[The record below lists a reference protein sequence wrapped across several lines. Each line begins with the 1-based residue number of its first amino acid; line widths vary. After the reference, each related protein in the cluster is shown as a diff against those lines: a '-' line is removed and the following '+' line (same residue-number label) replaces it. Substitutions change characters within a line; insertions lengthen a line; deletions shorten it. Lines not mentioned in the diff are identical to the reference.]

1 MFLNLSQPEIPLK
14 VGIFPASGNVS
25 TLSVYDIG
33 FIPPGPFNCPIV
45 VFGTSFSIPI
55 VPSLPRAS
63 LFSYVVGKDCT
74 TTFFNFP
81 AASYKFVSLIFCMNP
96 CIGFYLTVSVIFYS

>member
-1 MFLNLSQPEIPLK
+1 MFLNLSHPLSLN

-55 VPSLPRAS
+55 VPSLLRAS

-74 TTFFNFP
+74 TTSFNFP
-81 AASYKFVSLIFCMNP
+81 EASCKFVSLT
-96 CIGFYLTVSVIFYS
+96 FYIIPYIVLVF

>member
-1 MFLNLSQPEIPLK
+1 MN
-14 VGIFPASGNVS
+14 VGILPDSGNVS

-45 VFGTSFSIPI
+45 LFGTSLLIPI
-55 VPSLPRAS
+55 VPSLPSAS

-74 TTFFNFP
+74 TTSFNFP
-81 AASYKFVSLIFCMNP
+81 AASCKLVSLIFYIKP
-96 CIGFYLTVSVIFYS
+96 YIVPYEFLAKLDLSRLLSVIFYF